1 MRLLHVGLILTSLS
15 FPVFARPVD
24 TRVPPHEPTQFI
36 ATIKEIRTGW
46 NSDQFGI
53 VTNEP
58 MRNPAGCPTA
68 DGYVT
73 DSTQPGFNTFYVA
86 AITAF
91 VERARVVIVVAPRG
105 CVAGRPKLIGINV
118 LR

>member
-1 MRLLHVGLILTSLS
+1 MRLLYIGLVLAGFS
-15 FPVFARPVD
+15 FPAFAD
-24 TRVPPHEPTQFI
+24 PTQLL

-46 NSDQFGI
+46 NAEQFGI

-58 MRNPAGCPTA
+58 IANPARCPTA

-73 DSTQPGFNTFYVA
+73 DSTQPGYNTYYVA

-91 VERARVVIVVAPRG
+91 VERAKIVVVVAEQG
-105 CVAGRPKLIGINV
+105 CVASRPKLIGVNV
-118 LR
+118 RR

>member
-1 MRLLHVGLILTSLS
+1 MRLLTIALILAGFRLAGFSG
-15 FPVFARPVD
+15 
-24 TRVPPHEPTQFI
+24 PTQLL

-46 NSDQFGI
+46 NADQFAI

-58 MRNPAGCPTA
+58 IANPAGCPTP

-73 DSTQPGFNTFYVA
+73 DSSQPGYNTYYVA

-91 VERARVVIVVAPRG
+91 VERAQIVVVAAEQG
-105 CVAGRPKLIGINV
+105 CVAGRP
-118 LR
+118 